1 MLIFNETCLAGIII
15 AELQL
20 EHQPRFQ
27 IWYFQFHFQYN
38 LRRKKFRKIIK
49 LLNVFFMTMQF
60 SRACKNEH
68 KYKRR
73 LFCAGKSYSRITNSY
88 EAETLW
94 NSNNSEQIKKKDF
107 ELKGSHRLAKRSSII
122 QSLFVQ
128 LGRGLLTNPA
138 VDITTGLQ
146 NKKKQKKKKAREKV
160 NCSLLKAV
168 NLQP

>member
-1 MLIFNETCLAGIII
+1 
-15 AELQL
+15 
-20 EHQPRFQ
+20 
-27 IWYFQFHFQYN
+27 
-38 LRRKKFRKIIK
+38 
-49 LLNVFFMTMQF
+49 MQF

-168 NLQP
+168 NLQPWLPIFSSYINGLMGDEERLEPDIFKICQELAFQKGSQNLNLALVLQVISTNVPI

>member
-1 MLIFNETCLAGIII
+1 
-15 AELQL
+15 
-20 EHQPRFQ
+20 
-27 IWYFQFHFQYN
+27 
-38 LRRKKFRKIIK
+38 
-49 LLNVFFMTMQF
+49 MQF

-68 KYKRR
+68 KYKTR

-88 EAETLW
+88 EAETLQ

-146 NKKKQKKKKAREKV
+146 NKTKKKNRKRGKKSI
-160 NCSLLKAV
+160 SLY
-168 NLQP
+168 